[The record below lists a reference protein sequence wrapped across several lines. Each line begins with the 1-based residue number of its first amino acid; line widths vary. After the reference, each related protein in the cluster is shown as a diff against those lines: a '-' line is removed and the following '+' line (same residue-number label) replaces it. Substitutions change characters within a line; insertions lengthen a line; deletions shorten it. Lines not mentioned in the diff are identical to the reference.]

1 MTRAVARLK
10 EELRDILVT
19 AVFFATG
26 FTLIIVAERLI
37 TRGSGIEIASFARAV
52 IGGLIVAKVLL
63 LVDLLPIV
71 NAFPHKP
78 LIHNIAWKSAL
89 YVSASVVFLYL
100 EPFIKHLFK
109 GMGLGL
115 SHALAWQELMR
126 PRTWAILIFLLM
138 LLVGF
143 VTMRE
148 ISRVVG
154 KDELKQMFFG
164 ERRRPLVGR
173 RFRDVA

>member
-1 MTRAVARLK
+1 MARAVAKLK
-10 EELRDILVT
+10 KELREILVT

-26 FTLIIVAERLI
+26 FILIIVAERLF
-37 TRGSGIEIASFARAV
+37 TRGSGIEIAGFARAV
-52 IGGLIVAKVLL
+52 VGGLIVAKVLL
-63 LVDLLPIV
+63 LVDLLPFV

-78 LIHNIAWKSAL
+78 LVHNIVWKSAL
-89 YVSASVVFLYL
+89 YVSGSVVFAYL

-109 GMGLGL
+109 GMGLHV
-115 SHALAWQELMR
+115 SHALAWQEVMR

-138 LLVGF
+138 LMVGF